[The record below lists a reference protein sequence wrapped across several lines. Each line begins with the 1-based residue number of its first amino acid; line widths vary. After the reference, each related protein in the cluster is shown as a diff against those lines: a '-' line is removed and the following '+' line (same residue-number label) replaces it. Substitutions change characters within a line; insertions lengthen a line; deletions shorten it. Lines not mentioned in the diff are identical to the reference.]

1 MASIKVFL
9 KKHKANIFGQYPI
22 VIRII
27 KNRKSKFIF
36 TGQYCL
42 PELWDDKNNC
52 PKKKHPEKYELEV
65 FIDKKKHEAQS
76 LLLNLETENTN
87 FTADSFK
94 SILKVTTQK
103 VAVLKYFDKTI
114 ENLKKAGKIGNARI
128 YADSKRALSKYMNGK
143 DLNFIDIDLSFL
155 KKFEQHFKER
165 GVTGNSISVYMRT
178 LRSLYNLAISEKCAK
193 IENYPFKE
201 YKVSSLFSET
211 EKRALTKPQ
220 IMNIVNLKL
229 PKNSKLT
236 DAKNIFLFS
245 YYNRGINFI
254 DIAYLKW
261 SNLQSGRINYT
272 RAKTGKKFNIA
283 VSEASLKIIEYY
295 KAKTG
300 KNSTLNDFI
309 FPILKAEKH
318 LSLSQKD
325 NRIKKMNKMVNKD
338 LKEIAELAKID
349 FNLTTYVARHTY
361 ATVLKRSGVST
372 SIISEALGHDSEK
385 TTQIYLDSFDN
396 AVIDEADKLLV

>member
-1 MASIKVFL
+1 MASVKVFL
-9 KKHKANIFGQYPI
+9 KKNKANALGEFPI
-22 VIRII
+22 VIRVI
-27 KNRKSKFIF
+27 KDRKPKYIF
-36 TGQYCL
+36 TGRYCL
-42 PELWDDKNNC
+42 PELWDDKDNC

-65 FIDKKKHEAQS
+65 FLDIKKHQANS
-76 LLLNLETENTN
+76 LMLNLETENSN
-87 FTADSFK
+87 FTSESFK

-103 VAVLKYFDKTI
+103 VSVFNFFDNTI
-114 ENLKKAGKIGNARI
+114 ENFKKAGKIGNARI
-128 YADSKRALSKYMNGK
+128 YSDSKRALLKYRNGK
-143 DLNFIDIDLSFL
+143 DLNFNDIDLSFL

-178 LRSLYNLAISEKCAK
+178 LRSLYNMAITEKCAK
-193 IENYPFKE
+193 LENYPFKE

-211 EKRALTKPQ
+211 EKRALTKAQ
-220 IMNIVNLKL
+220 IMDIVKLKL
-229 PKNSKLT
+229 PKDSKLIN
-236 DAKNIFLFS
+236 AKNIFLFS

-254 DIAYLKW
+254 DMAYLQW
-261 SNLQSGRINYT
+261 NNMQSGRITYI

-283 VSEASLKIIEYY
+283 ISEASLKIINYY
-295 KAKTG
+295 K
-300 KNSTLNDFI
+300 STNLQNIKPTDYI
-309 FPILKAEKH
+309 FPILNVEKH
-318 LSLSQKD
+318 LTLSQKD
-325 NRIKKMNKMVNKD
+325 NRIKKMNKMINKD

-349 FNLTTYVARHTY
+349 FNLTTYVARHSY

>member
-9 KKHKANIFGQYPI
+9 KKNKTNVLGEFPI

-27 KNRKSKFIF
+27 KNRKPKYIF
-36 TGQYCL
+36 TGKYCL

-76 LLLNLETENTN
+76 LLLNLESENTN
-87 FTADSFK
+87 FTTDSFK

-103 VAVLKYFDKTI
+103 VSVFNFFDNNI

-128 YADSKRALSKYMNGK
+128 YADSKRALFKYRNGK
-143 DLNFIDIDLSFL
+143 DLYFNEIDIQFL
-155 KKFEQHFKER
+155 KKFEQYFKER

-178 LRSLYNLAISEKCAK
+178 LRSLYNMAIADKCVK
-193 IENYPFKE
+193 PEFYPFKE
-201 YKVSSLFSET
+201 YKVSSLHSET
-211 EKRALTKPQ
+211 DKRALTKEQ
-220 IMNIVNLKL
+220 IIQIIELNVTKNKKL
-229 PKNSKLT
+229 SL
-236 DAKNIFLFS
+236 AKNIFLFS
-245 YYNRGINFI
+245 YYNRGINFV
-254 DIAYLKW
+254 DMAHLTK
-261 SNLQSGRINYT
+261 NNVQNGRLTYT
-272 RAKTGKKFNIA
+272 RAKTGKKYNMA
-283 VSEASLKIIEYY
+283 LSEASLEIINFYSN
-295 KAKTG
+295 KTEP
-300 KNSTLNDFI
+300 TVDDFI
-309 FPILKAEKH
+309 FPILSVEKH
-318 LSLSQKD
+318 ISLTQKD
-325 NRIKKMNKMVNKD
+325 NRIKKMNKMINKD
-338 LKEIAELAKID
+338 LKEIAQLAKID

-396 AVIDEADKLLV
+396 SVIDEADKLLI